1 MRLCQFHLPGRGARV
16 GVVEGDRV
24 LDITG
29 KEAPSVRA
37 LIEACG
43 TAEALER
50 RARRLAQR
58 ARTRLLW
65 RELDRAPSP
74 RRAHLLAPLDPP
86 EVWGAGI
93 TYRRSRE
100 YYEAHTGEGGRT
112 RGIYDYVYEAE
123 RPELFFKATAARTA
137 GPNAAI
143 GLRRDS
149 TPPAARPGRP
159 GA

>member
-1 MRLCQFHLPGRGARV
+1 MRLCPFHPPGRGGRGGGGAR
-16 GVVEGDRV
+16 D
-24 LDITG
+24 
-29 KEAPSVRA
+29 PP
-37 LIEACG
+37 
-43 TAEALER
+43 
-50 RARRLAQR
+50 ARRLAQR

-137 GPNAAI
+137 GPNAA
-143 GLRRDS
+143 
-149 TPPAARPGRP
+149 
-159 GA
+159 